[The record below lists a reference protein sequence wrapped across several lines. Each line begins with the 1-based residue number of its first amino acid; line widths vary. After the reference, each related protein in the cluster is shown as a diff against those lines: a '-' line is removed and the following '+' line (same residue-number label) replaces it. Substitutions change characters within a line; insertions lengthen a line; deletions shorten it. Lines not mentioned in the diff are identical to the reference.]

1 MAEIQGKGKGSPKV
15 DLTPMVDLNLL
26 LITFFML
33 ATTLSKP
40 NAMEINMPFKNNQE
54 SQSKVKE
61 DAAMTILIGDDHQ
74 LYYYHGMGSPDN
86 PPVVME
92 SSFKADGGIRD
103 VIIEK
108 KKTVKQLVSQGV
120 LLPTDELT
128 ILIKPDTTCT
138 TDDVIDI
145 IDEMTINGVSIYTLT
160 DITTVDQGFI
170 SDYEQKSGAANK

>member
-1 MAEIQGKGKGSPKV
+1 MAEIQGKGGKGSPKV

-40 NAMEINMPFKNNQE
+40 KAMELNMPFKNKEE
-54 SQSKVKE
+54 SKSKVKE
-61 DAAMTILIGDDHQ
+61 DAAMTILLGDDHKI
-74 LYYYHGMGSPDN
+74 YYYHGIGSPEN
-86 PPVVME
+86 PPVVML
-92 SSFKADGGIRD
+92 SSFKSDDGIRD

-108 KKTVKQLVSQGV
+108 KKAVKQLISQGV
-120 LLPTDELT
+120 LTATDELT
-128 ILIKPDTTCT
+128 VLIKPDTSCT

-160 DITTVDQGFI
+160 DITTVDQSFI
-170 SDYEQKSGAANK
+170 ADYDKKSPGAN